1 MIRLLSGLAVLLVT
15 GPGLAAT
22 PVEFDATVTTYEEER
37 FKPARTSFRRMA
49 EAGVPEAQFN
59 LGVMMLNGQGGAADR
74 VEAALWIRVSAD
86 AGYQPATEAVDVVMK
101 HLDDEQRSAF
111 DQRLSD
117 WQDRHAHGSLI
128 ERHQPETCESDC
140 LERDENELPSSGETR
155 EPESE
160 TSDSEVLVT
169 TVDGKELLVKQ
180 RVQPH
185 YPRDAADSG
194 TMGRVVLGAWLGDT
208 GTLQHPHIIEQHP
221 GDVFGEAATKAFKR
235 WQFEWPEGV
244 PASAP
249 KYMTQEIVFTLDSL
263 SRGNQPNGG
272 KTQRELQSAI
282 EESESDLEAAHK
294 AIWMVERLQLPVPE
308 QAKRD
313 AVVSVI
319 FQAAQA
325 GVPRAQ
331 RDLADRLVGGEMV
344 QQDREAAIFWLKQAA
359 FEGDAIA
366 QFKLASRDW
375 IPEDFRRDLRRAAAL
390 DGFLP
395 ALLWELREQVAT
407 PDSVDRQYLEAL
419 LDRLPDEWSHGD
431 EMIEKAQ
438 ELAEA

>member
-15 GPGLAAT
+15 GPGLGAT
-22 PVEFDATVTTYEEER
+22 PIEFDATVTTYEEER
-37 FKPARTSFRRMA
+37 FEPARTSFRRMA

-59 LGVMMLNGQGGAADR
+59 LGVMTLNGQGGAADR
-74 VEAALWIRVSAD
+74 AEAALWIRLSAD
-86 AGYQPATEAVDVVMK
+86 AGYQPAMEAVDVMMK
-101 HLDDEQRSAF
+101 HLDDEQRSEY
-111 DQRLSD
+111 DQRLPD
-117 WQDRHAHGSLI
+117 WQDRYARRSLI
-128 ERHQPETCESDC
+128 ERHQPETCESSC
-140 LERDENELPSSGETR
+140 LERDENELPSSDETR
-155 EPESE
+155 KAEDES
-160 TSDSEVLVT
+160 SDSEEITT
-169 TVDGKELLVKQ
+169 TVNSKELVVKQ
-180 RVQPH
+180 RMQPH

-194 TMGRVVLGAWLGDT
+194 TMGRVVLGAWLDDN

-221 GDVFGEAATKAFKR
+221 DDVFGEAAMKAFKR

-272 KTQRELQSAI
+272 KTQRELQSAV
-282 EESESDLEAAHK
+282 EEGESDLEAAHK
-294 AIWMVERLQLPVPE
+294 AVWLVERLQLPVPE

-313 AVVSVI
+313 SVVSVI

-325 GVPRAQ
+325 GVSRAQ
-331 RDLADRLVGGEMV
+331 RDLADRLVAGDLV

-359 FEGDAIA
+359 FEGDVIA
-366 QFKLASRDW
+366 QFELASGDW

-395 ALLWELREQVAT
+395 ALLWELREQVAS
-407 PDSVDRQYLEAL
+407 PDSADRQYLEAL

-431 EMIEKAQ
+431 ELIEKARQ
-438 ELAEA
+438 LAEA